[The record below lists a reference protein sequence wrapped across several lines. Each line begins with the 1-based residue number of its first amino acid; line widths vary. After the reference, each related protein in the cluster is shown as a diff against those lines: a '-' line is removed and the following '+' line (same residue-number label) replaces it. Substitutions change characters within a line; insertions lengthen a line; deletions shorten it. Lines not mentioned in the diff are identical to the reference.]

1 MSGLMHIYYGDGKG
15 KTTAAIGLA
24 LRAKGCQKNV
34 VIVQFLKGM
43 PTSEE
48 KCLSELGISILR
60 CDTCKFVQDMS
71 EEEKA
76 ALKKKHDANI
86 LAALEMHPE
95 VLVLDEF
102 LDAAEL
108 GLVSNQLIEKA
119 VYKKSE
125 NTELI
130 ITGHVKNERLFDAA
144 DYITEMKKIKHPFD
158 RGVTARRGIEF

>member
-1 MSGLMHIYYGDGKG
+1 
-15 KTTAAIGLA
+15 
-24 LRAKGCQKNV
+24 
-34 VIVQFLKGM
+34 
-43 PTSEE
+43 
-48 KCLSELGISILR
+48 
-60 CDTCKFVQDMS
+60 
-71 EEEKA
+71 
-76 ALKKKHDANI
+76 
-86 LAALEMHPE
+86 MHPE